1 MDPTGQAAAS
11 AASSPDSN
19 GAAATQPTGPAPAPA
34 PTPAPVI
41 PTARGERAARR
52 ALQADSETGN
62 TASTADPV
70 PSSAVSDPNPS
81 GEEGAAEQEGEE
93 EEEESVTVVGTYC
106 GQTGGTFKARYN
118 GHTGNMRRDTHGDRT
133 ASRLAECVWD
143 LKDQNIEHDVNWSIL
158 GRARGYSSTTGVCNL
173 CTLEKLT
180 IIKKPQLASVNRR
193 QELFNHCVHMRSRLM
208 SAPLKKKGVG

>member
-1 MDPTGQAAAS
+1 MCYLIS
-11 AASSPDSN
+11 
-19 GAAATQPTGPAPAPA
+19 
-34 PTPAPVI
+34 
-41 PTARGERAARR
+41 RGERAARR

-62 TASTADPV
+62 TTSTV
-70 PSSAVSDPNPS
+70 LSSAVPDPNPS
-81 GEEGAAEQEGEE
+81 GEEGAAEQER
-93 EEEESVTVVGTYC
+93 EEEESVAVVGTYC

-143 LKDQNIEHDVNWSIL
+143 LKDQNIEHDVSWSIL